1 MVPTLD
7 PAYLASIIRHAMGF
21 DPVVLGS
28 NLALVDEM
36 YARYLADQASVD
48 PMWRQLF
55 SNGVHLVL
63 PAGGAVGGGHGS
75 TTRPAHAPVPP
86 VVPGSPSR
94 AAIASAA
101 VDARTGLSTWPLVN
115 AHRVRGHMLAQL
127 DPLELIERPHTI
139 ELEPATYGFTDG
151 DLDKEYPGGG
161 F

>member
-55 SNGVHLVL
+55 SNGVHLNV
-63 PAGGAVGGGHGS
+63 GGTVGGGHGS
-75 TTRPAHAPVPP
+75 TTRPAAVAIPP
-86 VVPGSPSR
+86 VVQAAPSR
-94 AAIASAA
+94 SAIASAA

-115 AHRVRGHMLAQL
+115 AHRVRGHLLAAL
-127 DPLELIERPHTI
+127 DPLELIERPQTI
-139 ELEPATYGFTDG
+139 ELEPVTYGFTEG
-151 DLDKEYPGGG
+151 DL
-161 F
+161 